1 MEKIQ
6 HRHVQVRGLKLHL
19 AESGAGPK
27 VVLFL
32 HGFPEIWY
40 SWRHQMIAVANAG
53 YRAIAIDFRGYGLT
67 DQPSEPEKANFNN
80 LVDDDVALLDTFGH
94 QPKDKKSFYVR
105 HFNQSHL
112 PVENCQQLVKGHN
125 PEDKLGKAFLVGK
138 DFGAVP
144 AFLLAV
150 VHPDTVSGVITLGI
164 PFLIPGPVGIQFD
177 LLPKGFY
184 ILRWAEP
191 GRAEADFG
199 RFDVK
204 TVVRNI
210 YILFSGSELQVAG
223 DDQEIMD
230 LVDPST
236 PLPPWFTEDDLDVYA
251 TLYRNSGFRTALPVP
266 YRCSPLDYGVI
277 NPKVTAPLLIMGEK
291 DCFIKFPGME
301 DYMRKGI
308 VKQFMPNL
316 DITFMPEGN
325 HFVQEQLPEQGFPLQ
340 HHIILCPENMLLAY
354 NSRCSDGELHSA
366 MNKTKMLI
374 PSTYSR
380 PPPSP
385 NAPPT

>member
-6 HRHVQVRGLKLHL
+6 HSHVQVQGLKLHV
-19 AESGAGPK
+19 AQIGTGPK

-53 YRAIAIDFRGYGLT
+53 FRAVAFDCRGYGLS
-67 DQPSEPEKANFNN
+67 DHPPEPEKANFND
-80 LVDDDVALLDTFGH
+80 LADEVVALLDSLAF
-94 QPKDKKSFYVR
+94 D
-105 HFNQSHL
+105 
-112 PVENCQQLVKGHN
+112 
-125 PEDKLGKAFLVGK
+125 KAFLVGK
-138 DFGAVP
+138 DFGAFS
-144 AFLLAV
+144 AFMVAV
-150 VHPDTVSGVITLGI
+150 THPERVLGVITLGI
-164 PFLIPGPVGIQFD
+164 PFLIPGSLGIQLD

-184 ILRWAEP
+184 VTRWAEP

-210 YILFSGSELQVAG
+210 YILFCRSELQVAG
-223 DDQEIMD
+223 DNEEIMD

-236 PLPPWFTEDDLDVYA
+236 PLPPWFTEEDLDVYA
-251 TLYRNSGFRTALPVP
+251 TSYQNSGFRNALQVP
-266 YRCSPLDYGVI
+266 YRCIQLDCGI
-277 NPKVTAPLLIMGEK
+277 TNPKVIAPSLLIMGEK
-291 DCFIKFPGME
+291 DYVMKFPGME

-325 HFVQEQLPEQGFPLQ
+325 HFVQEQLPEQVNEL
-340 HHIILCPENMLLAY
+340 ILTFLNK
-354 NSRCSDGELHSA
+354 NS
-366 MNKTKMLI
+366 
-374 PSTYSR
+374 ST
-380 PPPSP
+380 
-385 NAPPT
+385 